1 MRRVHAPHPALRAT
15 LSPLTRGE
23 GSHGEILRPAKRG
36 EGAAKPR
43 MRGFVALAAVA
54 ALAACT
60 VGPNYQRPP
69 VTVPDHFYGATTPA
83 EASSLADVA
92 WFDLFRDP
100 ALRALIDE
108 ALRNGF
114 DARIAAARV
123 EQARARYGIAG
134 AQRYPSVGYGVAYD
148 YGHTSKFASPSDA
161 TGGII
166 VANVNV
172 GWEADLWGR
181 IRRLNEAAL
190 ADYLATEEGRRG
202 VLLSLISEVASAYF
216 DLRELDAELEITRR
230 TTANFQNTAD
240 LFRRRAEGGAASR
253 LDTSRSEALLQIES
267 AQIPLL
273 ERAIVA
279 KENQLN
285 LLLGRTPGP
294 IARGLALDQQPLPPS
309 IPSGLPSALLM
320 RRPDIRAAE
329 QELIAANAGI
339 GVAEAA
345 FYPTLNLTGLL
356 GAQSPELANLLGSGR
371 MWSVQAGLL
380 GPIFEG
386 GRLRSQRR
394 LAIAQFEEARV
405 AYEREITAALAEVS
419 TDLVSNNKLAD
430 AESWRAHA
438 VESDRDAV
446 RLATLRYESGFSAYF
461 EVLDAQEQ
469 LFAAETSVAQ
479 IRRDRLVA
487 LVDLYRA
494 LGGGWSGAP
503 QP

>member
-1 MRRVHAPHPALRAT
+1 MRQL
-15 LSPLTRGE
+15 
-23 GSHGEILRPAKRG
+23 
-36 EGAAKPR
+36 
-43 MRGFVALAAVA
+43 FALAALCG
-54 ALAACT
+54 LAACT

-69 VTVPDHFYGATTPA
+69 VAVPDHFYGATTPA
-83 EASSLADVA
+83 QASSLADVA

-100 ALRALIDE
+100 ALRSLIDE

-114 DARIAAARV
+114 EARTAAARV

-134 AQRYPSVGYGVAYD
+134 ARRYPSVGYGVGYE
-148 YGHTSKFASPSDA
+148 YGHTSKFATPSDV

-166 VANVNV
+166 IANVNV

-181 IRRLNEAAL
+181 IRRLSEAAL
-190 ADYLATEEGRRG
+190 ADYLATEEARRG

-230 TTANFQNTAD
+230 TTANFQSTAD
-240 LFRRRAEGGAASR
+240 LFRRRAEGGAASG
-253 LDTSRSEALLQIES
+253 LDTSRAEALLAIES

-279 KENQLN
+279 KENQIT

-294 IARGLALDQQPLPPS
+294 ISRGLALDQQPLPPS
-309 IPSGLPSALLM
+309 VPAGLPSALLL
-320 RRPDIRAAE
+320 RRPDIRTAE
-329 QELIAANAGI
+329 EELIAANAGI

-356 GAQSPELANLLGSGR
+356 GGQSTELASLLGSGR
-371 MWSVQAGLL
+371 TWSIQAGLL

-405 AYEREITAALAEVS
+405 AYEREITAALGEVS
-419 TDLVSNNKLAD
+419 TNLVSNDKLAD
-430 AESWRAHA
+430 AESQRARA
-438 VESDRDAV
+438 VASNREAV

-469 LFAAETSVAQ
+469 LFVAETSVAQ
-479 IRRDRLVA
+479 IRRDRLIA

-494 LGGGWSGAP
+494 LGGGWNSEHERTN
-503 QP
+503 